1 MWILRIRVQKAYDP
15 CTAGRPRSNPSR
27 RNSGSACS
35 QPPSGAISTEVSHRS
50 GRWRATSSD
59 PPVRRAACFAVTSF
73 TASSCREATPACSV
87 HPARLRICLD
97 ASICRSRL
105 TASSGSPRP
114 STARPCPPE
123 WPGKTDPMDGRAPSP
138 PAHPPAAGPRLRTR
152 RTSHGHGLDL
162 DPVRVPE
169 LAVGI
174 GHIQKSPGT
183 LRTPGK
189 YAPWPDSGRVPP
201 LSLRLSGRAAPFR
214 KPASWAAG
222 FLQSADSPHFLCLN
236 LISLGSPEAS
246 RTVRFQMRLRV
257 R

>member
-1 MWILRIRVQKAYDP
+1 VFIQRVFVFALVPVGRIKIL
-15 CTAGRPRSNPSR
+15 
-27 RNSGSACS
+27 
-35 QPPSGAISTEVSHRS
+35 
-50 GRWRATSSD
+50 
-59 PPVRRAACFAVTSF
+59 VRRAKTWKTENLDLTLPFAG
-73 TASSCREATPACSV
+73 A
-87 HPARLRICLD
+87 
-97 ASICRSRL
+97 
-105 TASSGSPRP
+105 GSQPLPGAPPP

-138 PAHPPAAGPRLRTR
+138 PAHPPAAGPRLRAR
-152 RTSHGHGLDL
+152 RTGHGHGLDL

-169 LAVGI
+169 VAVGI

-236 LISLGSPEAS
+236 LISLGLPEAF

>member
-1 MWILRIRVQKAYDP
+1 MWILRIRAQKAFDQ
-15 CTAGRPRSNPSR
+15 CTAGRPRSTPSW

-50 GRWRATSSD
+50 GRWRATSST

-97 ASICRSRL
+97 AFICRSRL
-105 TASSGSPRP
+105 TASSGCPAAINSAPL
-114 STARPCPPE
+114 SARMA
-123 WPGKTDPMDGRAPSP
+123 WKDGSNGRARSISA
-138 PAHPPAAGPRLRTR
+138 AHPPAAGPRLRTR

-174 GHIQKSPGT
+174 GHIQKSPELCEPRGSM
-183 LRTPGK
+183 RPGQI
-189 YAPWPDSGRVPP
+189 RVEFH
-201 LSLRLSGRAAPFR
+201 R
-214 KPASWAAG
+214 
-222 FLQSADSPHFLCLN
+222 FLC
-236 LISLGSPEAS
+236 G
-246 RTVRFQMRLRV
+246 
-257 R
+257 